1 MSSQGK
7 NSAETSQ
14 VPSSVDVV
22 VVGAGFAGLYML
34 YRLREMGMRAI
45 CFEAADDVGG
55 TWYYNRYPGCRCDV
69 ESLQYSYSF
78 SRELQ
83 QEWRW
88 TERYAAQPEILRYV
102 QHVADRFDLRR
113 DIRFGTRVTSAV
125 YDERLNCW
133 NIKTDR
139 GDVVGARFCVMAS
152 GSLSVPR
159 KPHIL
164 GVDSFEGEWY
174 HTGQWPV
181 EGVDVTGKRVG
192 VIGTGSTG
200 LQLVPQL
207 AKQARHLYVFQ
218 RTAAFSL
225 PGKNRLIA
233 PEEEAEFKASYQ
245 TLRAKMR
252 MSSTGTLH
260 LMTDQSP
267 LSLSSD
273 ERERL
278 FEKLWNEGG
287 AGLMYYFNDLV
298 VNSEAN
304 ALVAEFVRRKIRETV
319 KDPATAEALTPREYP
334 IGTKRICIDIDY
346 FETYNRSNVTLVSL
360 ANNPIEEIT
369 ARSLRTASANYEL
382 DCLIFAT
389 GYDALT
395 GALLQIDIRGVAGQS
410 LRKKWHAGPRTYL
423 GLASAGFPN
432 LFMITGPGS
441 PSVLSNMLVSI
452 EQHIDWI
459 ADCLKT
465 LRASHN
471 NRIEAHQQYE
481 DDWVAH
487 VSELANYTL
496 FVRAAS
502 WYMGANIPGKPRVF
516 MPYIGG
522 VGTYRQKC
530 AQVAADGY
538 QGFELSNVDV
548 TSPNA

>member
-1 MSSQGK
+1 MTSERM
-7 NSAETSQ
+7 NTAEPVR
-14 VPSSVDVV
+14 VPASIDVV
-22 VVGAGFAGLYML
+22 VVGAGFAGLYMM
-34 YRLREMGMRAI
+34 YRLREMGMQAI
-45 CFEAADDVGG
+45 AFEAAEEVGG

-83 QEWRW
+83 QEWKW
-88 TERYAAQPEILRYV
+88 TERYATQPEILRYV

-113 DIRFGTRVTSAV
+113 DIRFGTRVTSAM
-125 YDERLNCW
+125 YDESRNRW
-133 NIKTDR
+133 NITTDR
-139 GDVVGARFCVMAS
+139 GDTVAARFCVMAS

-159 KPHIL
+159 KPQIP

-174 HTGQWPV
+174 HTGQWPAD
-181 EGVDVTGKRVG
+181 GVDVTGKRVG

-200 LQLVPQL
+200 LQLIPQL

-233 PEEEAEFKASYQ
+233 PEEDARFKHSYEI
-245 TLRAKMR
+245 LREKMR

-273 ERERL
+273 ERERM
-278 FEKLWNEGG
+278 FERLWDEGG

-298 VNSEAN
+298 VNPEAN
-304 ALVAEFVRRKIRETV
+304 EMVAEFVRRKIRETV
-319 KDPATAEALTPREYP
+319 KDPATAEALTPRHYP

-346 FETYNRSNVTLVSL
+346 FETYNRDNVTLVSL
-360 ANNPIEEIT
+360 ADNPIEEIT
-369 ARSLRTASANYEL
+369 ARTVRTANATYEL
-382 DCLIFAT
+382 DCLVFAT

-410 LRKKWHAGPRTYL
+410 LRQKWRAGPRTYL

-432 LFMITGPGS
+432 LFMVTGPGS

-459 ADCLKT
+459 AECLKT
-465 LRASHN
+465 LRDKHVN
-471 NRIEAHQQYE
+471 CIVPRQEFE

-502 WYMGANIPGKPRVF
+502 WYMGANIQGKPRVF

-522 VGTYRQKC
+522 VGVYRQKC

-538 QGFELSNVDV
+538 QGFDLSSVH
-548 TSPNA
+548 

>member
-1 MSSQGK
+1 MTSERKS
-7 NSAETSQ
+7 SAEASQ

-34 YRLREMGMRAI
+34 YRLREMGMQSI

-83 QEWRW
+83 QEWQW
-88 TERYAAQPEILRYV
+88 TERYATQPEILRYV

-125 YDERLNCW
+125 YDESRNRW
-133 NIKTDR
+133 NIATDR
-139 GDVVGARFCVMAS
+139 GDTVAARFCVMAS

-159 KPHIL
+159 KPQIP

-174 HTGQWPV
+174 HTGRWPV

-200 LQLVPQL
+200 LQLIPQL
-207 AKQARHLYVFQ
+207 AKQAQHLYVFQ

-233 PEEEAEFKASYQ
+233 PEEDAQFKESHE

-267 LSLSSD
+267 LSLPSE
-273 ERERL
+273 ERERM
-278 FEKLWNEGG
+278 FEKLWDEGG

-298 VNSEAN
+298 VNSAAN
-304 ALVAEFVRRKIRETV
+304 EMVAEFVRRKIRETV

-346 FETYNRSNVTLVSL
+346 FETYNRDNVTLVSL
-360 ANNPIEEIT
+360 ANNSIEEIT
-369 ARSLRTASANYEL
+369 ACSVRTARKNHEL
-382 DCLIFAT
+382 DCLVFAT

-410 LRKKWHAGPRTYL
+410 LREKWQAGPRTYL

-432 LFMITGPGS
+432 LFMVTGPGS

-459 ADCLKT
+459 AECMKT
-465 LRASHN
+465 LRDTHMN
-471 NRIEAHQQYE
+471 FIVPRQKFE

-522 VGTYRQKC
+522 VGVYRQKC

-538 QGFELSNVDV
+538 QGFDLSSVH
-548 TSPNA
+548 